1 MSASHRRV
9 LARQV
14 LFERR
19 CRQRR
24 VCDDFRTHRST
35 YRYRK
40 QKQFIDDWLDR
51 VTSAACDDY
60 GYGMAVARCIEI
72 VKGYGET
79 YERGLSRYLATVD
92 KEHGA
97 RSAEDIRRLHQAAL
111 ADEKGEIFEQTLSRM
126 VAGA

>member
-1 MSASHRRV
+1 V
-9 LARQV
+9 LYLLSR
-14 LFERR
+14 LRGIR
-19 CRQRR
+19 
-24 VCDDFRTHRST
+24 RST

-51 VTSAACDDY
+51 VTSATCDDY
-60 GYGMAVARCIEI
+60 AYGMAVARCIEI

-79 YERGLSRYLATVD
+79 YERGLTRYLATVD
-92 KEHGA
+92 REHGA

-111 ADEKGEIFEQTLSRM
+111 ADEKGEVFEQTLSRM